1 MEEQTT
7 EECANFSLPDAFL
20 KSFHSDLTKF
30 RQDSMEVCEKQES
43 FSKDLS
49 DIKKRLQ
56 SNDVE
61 GIDTMM
67 QVIRV
72 YKEKLTMLRNRM
84 VQIHTKNR
92 ALKER
97 SLRLQQAAVK
107 KSADRVEKQFYEES
121 LVGGRTPFTNKM
133 GTKTD
138 DLGKT

>member
-30 RQDSMEVCEKQES
+30 RQDSIEVCEKQES

-121 LVGGRTPFTNKM
+121 LVGRRTPFTNKM

-138 DLGKT
+138 DLSKT